1 MTLGTNPPPLTRRQ
15 ARELANGHQPDAPSA
30 AQKHSPNHP
39 QPAQSGAPAAPSAD
53 ASTVEPESLLV
64 LPSTGGPA
72 AESGPV
78 IVAELLPE
86 AEVEAEAEAETATAS
101 PAAPESGAT
110 TDAVE
115 TPGETRTET
124 PGDVPVREHTLTR
137 RELRALQAAGAPP
150 AEDSLL
156 AAVATLTASRPVVA
170 PAVRTEVPDG
180 IRQPE
185 RPAEPKP
192 IAFMVDAVPSP
203 LGETRPGVLHPPV
216 GHWSLDRGEE
226 NDLLPGFEALAPFD
240 QLMNQG
246 VSAGG
251 IPTTTN
257 ALILPSIPHQGTT
270 SGPLTSTGEIM
281 ITGSIDLP
289 RSLGETGVHPDVYD
303 SSEMDRMLDQL
314 DEGGHRSGIAPVSAS
329 RAVSTH
335 ASTRG
340 VMAPPKQRGLSLP
353 TVLTVTVGV
362 LAVGVLALFAVGYF
376 LHLF

>member
-30 AQKHSPNHP
+30 AQKHSPHHT
-39 QPAQSGAPAAPSAD
+39 QPVAQAAD
-53 ASTVEPESLLV
+53 AAASASEPLLEV
-64 LPSTGGPA
+64 PATGEPV

-78 IVAELLPE
+78 ILGELVPE
-86 AEVEAEAEAETATAS
+86 TETETESTS
-101 PAAPESGAT
+101 PAAPES
-110 TDAVE
+110 
-115 TPGETRTET
+115 TPVLVSIPAEAPADE
-124 PGDVPVREHTLTR
+124 PVRERTLTR
-137 RELRALQAAGAPP
+137 RELRALQAAAAPP

-156 AAVATLTASRPVVA
+156 AAVATLTASRPLVDTAV
-170 PAVRTEVPDG
+170 PADVPDG
-180 IRQPE
+180 IRPPN
-185 RPAEPKP
+185 RPVEPQP
-192 IAFMVDAVPSP
+192 IAFMVDVAPSP
-203 LGETRPGVLHPPV
+203 LGETRPGALHPPV

-226 NDLLPGFEALAPFD
+226 NDLLPGFETLAPFD

-257 ALILPSIPHQGTT
+257 ALILPSIPHQGNT

-289 RSLGETGVHPDVYD
+289 RSLGETGVHPNVYD

-340 VMAPPKQRGLSLP
+340 VMAPPKQRGLTLP

-376 LHLF
+376 LHIF

>member
-30 AQKHSPNHP
+30 AQKHSPHHTESA
-39 QPAQSGAPAAPSAD
+39 QPATEAAPAAD
-53 ASTVEPESLLV
+53 ARAGEPEPHLV
-64 LPSTGGPA
+64 LPATATPA

-78 IVAELLPE
+78 ILGELVPE
-86 AEVEAEAEAETATAS
+86 PETES
-101 PAAPESGAT
+101 PAAAEAAT
-110 TDAVE
+110 PVVVIPSLPSAPAPVE
-115 TPGETRTET
+115 TRSET
-124 PGDVPVREHTLTR
+124 PAVVPVREHTLTR

-156 AAVATLTASRPVVA
+156 AAVATLTASRPLVA
-170 PAVRTEVPDG
+170 PAAPVEVPDG
-180 IRQPE
+180 IRSPA
-185 RPAEPKP
+185 RPVEPQP
-192 IAFMVDAVPSP
+192 IAFMVDALPTP
-203 LGETRPGVLHPPV
+203 LGESRPGALHPPV

-226 NDLLPGFEALAPFD
+226 NDLLPGFETLAPFD

-257 ALILPSIPHQGTT
+257 ALILPSIPHQGNT

-289 RSLGETGVHPDVYD
+289 RSLGETGVHPNVYD

-340 VMAPPKQRGLSLP
+340 VMAPPKQRGLTLP

-362 LAVGVLALFAVGYF
+362 LAVGVLALFVVGYF
-376 LHLF
+376 LHIF

>member
-1 MTLGTNPPPLTRRQ
+1 M
-15 ARELANGHQPDAPSA
+15 ANGHEPDAPSA
-30 AQKHSPNHP
+30 AQKHSPHHT
-39 QPAQSGAPAAPSAD
+39 QPAQPVTPAAPSAD
-53 ASTVEPESLLV
+53 VPTVEPESLLV

-78 IVAELLPE
+78 ILAELVP
-86 AEVEAEAEAETATAS
+86 EAEAEAAAETETEAAT

-110 TDAVE
+110 TAAVE
-115 TPGETRTET
+115 TPGETSAGTAA
-124 PGDVPVREHTLTR
+124 DVPVREHTLTR
-137 RELRALQAAGAPP
+137 RELRALQAAEAPP

-156 AAVATLTASRPVVA
+156 AAVATLTASRPLTTPAA
-170 PAVRTEVPDG
+170 PAEEQDVVRPQGRPVE
-180 IRQPE
+180 PE
-185 RPAEPKP
+185 P
-192 IAFMVDAVPSP
+192 IAFMVDVAPSP
-203 LGETRPGVLHPPV
+203 LGETRPGSLHPPV

-226 NDLLPGFEALAPFD
+226 NDLLPGFETLAPFD
-240 QLMNQG
+240 QLVNQG

-257 ALILPSIPHQGTT
+257 ALILPSIPHQGNS

-289 RSLGETGVHPDVYD
+289 RSLGETGVHPNVYD

-314 DEGGHRSGIAPVSAS
+314 DEGGHRNGIVPVSAS

-340 VMAPPKQRGLSLP
+340 VMAPPKQRGLTLP

-376 LHLF
+376 LHIF

>member
-1 MTLGTNPPPLTRRQ
+1 MAQ
-15 ARELANGHQPDAPSA
+15 A
-30 AQKHSPNHP
+30 
-39 QPAQSGAPAAPSAD
+39 AD
-53 ASTVEPESLLV
+53 ASTSASEPLLV
-64 LPSTGGPA
+64 LPTTGEPV

-78 IVAELLPE
+78 ILGELVPE
-86 AEVEAEAEAETATAS
+86 TETETEATS
-101 PAAPESGAT
+101 PAAPEAT
-110 TDAVE
+110 PVLISVPAEAPADE
-115 TPGETRTET
+115 
-124 PGDVPVREHTLTR
+124 PVRERTLTR
-137 RELRALQAAGAPP
+137 RELRALQAAAAPP

-156 AAVATLTASRPVVA
+156 AAVATLTASRPLSDT
-170 PAVRTEVPDG
+170 AVPVDVPDG
-180 IRQPE
+180 IRPPT
-185 RPAEPKP
+185 RRVEPQP
-192 IAFMVDAVPSP
+192 IAFMVDVAPSP
-203 LGETRPGVLHPPV
+203 LGETRPGALHPPV
-216 GHWSLDRGEE
+216 GHWSLDRGED
-226 NDLLPGFEALAPFD
+226 NDLLPGFETLAPFD

-257 ALILPSIPHQGTT
+257 ALILPSIPHQGNT

-289 RSLGETGVHPDVYD
+289 RSLGETGVHPNVYD

-340 VMAPPKQRGLSLP
+340 VMAPPKQRGLTLP

-376 LHLF
+376 LHIF

>member
-15 ARELANGHQPDAPSA
+15 ARELANGQQPDAPSA
-30 AQKHSPNHP
+30 AQKHSSHHT
-39 QPAQSGAPAAPSAD
+39 QSVEPAAPANPSADAPAAPR
-53 ASTVEPESLLV
+53 ESLPV

-78 IVAELLPE
+78 ILAELVP
-86 AEVEAEAEAETATAS
+86 EAEAEATS
-101 PAAPESGAT
+101 PAAPE
-110 TDAVE
+110 
-115 TPGETRTET
+115 PGETMSAVVTSGETGPET
-124 PGDVPVREHTLTR
+124 PANVPVREHTLTR
-137 RELRALQAAGAPP
+137 RELRALQAAAAPP

-170 PAVRTEVPDG
+170 PAAPGEVPND
-180 IRQPE
+180 ISPSA
-185 RPAEPKP
+185 RPVEPKP
-192 IAFMVDAVPSP
+192 IAFMVDALPSP

-226 NDLLPGFEALAPFD
+226 NDLLPGFETLAPFD

-257 ALILPSIPHQGTT
+257 ALILPSIPHHGNT

-376 LHLF
+376 LHIF

>member
-30 AQKHSPNHP
+30 AQKHSPHHT
-39 QPAQSGAPAAPSAD
+39 QSAEAASPASPSAD
-53 ASTVEPESLLV
+53 VPTARPESLLV
-64 LPSTGGPA
+64 LPATGGSA
-72 AESGPV
+72 DESGPV
-78 IVAELLPE
+78 ILAELVPE
-86 AEVEAEAEAETATAS
+86 VDAKVEAEAEAETAS
-101 PAAPESGAT
+101 PAAPESGAAT
-110 TDAVE
+110 AAVE
-115 TPGETRTET
+115 TPGHTRPET
-124 PGDVPVREHTLTR
+124 PADVPVREHTLTR

-170 PAVRTEVPDG
+170 PAVPTEVPDG
-180 IRQPE
+180 IRRPE
-185 RPAEPKP
+185 RRVEPQP
-192 IAFMVDAVPSP
+192 IAFMVDALPSQP
-203 LGETRPGVLHPPV
+203 GETRPGVLHPPV

-226 NDLLPGFEALAPFD
+226 NDLLPGFETLAPFD

-353 TVLTVTVGV
+353 TILTVTVGV

-376 LHLF
+376 LHIF